1 MEHPEFFNEM
11 FAGVDEL
18 RQPYFG
24 YGEWF
29 KGEDGQRLKD
39 KASQAESI
47 FRTTG
52 ITFNVYGDE
61 DAAERLIPF
70 DLIPRIL
77 SGREWTRLVR
87 GIEQR
92 VLAINAF
99 LDDVYNWR
107 EIIRGKRC

>member
-1 MEHPEFFNEM
+1 M
-11 FAGVDEL
+11 
-18 RQPYFG
+18 
-24 YGEWF
+24 
-29 KGEDGQRLKD
+29 
-39 KASQAESI
+39 
-47 FRTTG
+47 
-52 ITFNVYGDE
+52 YGDE